1 MNRVKQNENETHHI
15 NQNIQRTATPL
26 LNQLS
31 SIVLL
36 PLILL
41 VIAEVSLERLLA
53 PGTVD
58 GVGDWRERRDRL
70 VLARVTEELMHVL
83 DKL

>member
-1 MNRVKQNENETHHI
+1 
-15 NQNIQRTATPL
+15 
-26 LNQLS
+26 
-31 SIVLL
+31 VLL

-58 GVGDWRERRDRL
+58 RVGDWRECRDRL
-70 VLARVTEELMHVL
+70 VLAWITEELMEWL
-83 DKL
+83 DNLQRYSSSYFAYRTSNMTQCNLPK